1 MSIHNGMSIHNVAT
15 RRRVVERAEARDETV
30 DNARGFPT
38 TIMTIRL
45 RVVNEITLPHLRLL
59 GSIREQRHLRVPC
72 LATARRARR
81 GPPSPGGRTSG
92 ACRARGRE
100 GRPAAAASAAMAQ
113 TLSEWASGRICDWCQ
128 EECDLDACD
137 LNVLTCSFRGCPS
150 QDSDD
155 NNSVYHK
162 ECVEAYLKSSAE
174 RGSAKYVPRPRRRRV
189 VVARESSDPRTGRT
203 PLNSRRLPRSRA

>member
-1 MSIHNGMSIHNVAT
+1 VSIHNVAV
-15 RRRVVERAEARDETV
+15 RRRVVERAEARDDTV
-30 DNARGFPT
+30 DNAHRFPT
-38 TIMTIRL
+38 TIIDMTIRL
-45 RVVNEITLPHLRLL
+45 RVVNEITAPRLRLL
-59 GSIREQRHLRVPC
+59 GSIRERHLRVSC

-92 ACRARGRE
+92 ASGARGRE

-162 ECVEAYLKSSAE
+162 ECVEAYLKSSME

-189 VVARESSDPRTGRT
+189 VVARESSDPRSCRT

>member
-1 MSIHNGMSIHNVAT
+1 
-15 RRRVVERAEARDETV
+15 
-30 DNARGFPT
+30 
-38 TIMTIRL
+38 MTIRL
-45 RVVNEITLPHLRLL
+45 RNHERNLIVGCDDSGFSDRYANATFASLVVGHT
-59 GSIREQRHLRVPC
+59 
-72 LATARRARR
+72 RRARR

-92 ACRARGRE
+92 ASRARGRE

-113 TLSEWASGRICDWCQ
+113 TLSEWASGRVCDWCQ
-128 EECDLDACD
+128 EVCDLDASD

-162 ECVEAYLKSSAE
+162 ECVEAYLKSSME